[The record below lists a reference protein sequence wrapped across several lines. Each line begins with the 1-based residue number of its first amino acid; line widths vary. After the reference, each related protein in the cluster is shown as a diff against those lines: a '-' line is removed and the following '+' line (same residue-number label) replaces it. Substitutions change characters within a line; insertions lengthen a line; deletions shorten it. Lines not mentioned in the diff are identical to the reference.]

1 MTVIMG
7 FIYNFRISKH
17 QSTKTLNIEKSFT
30 WITLYMKIITHAKKF
45 RLTSVVSLFKGE
57 KQHFVTKF
65 CFIWG
70 VVYTRYHMLWTFQ
83 SLNVS
88 DHTGFIEYLHL
99 T

>member
-1 MTVIMG
+1 MLFVDKLDEIAVFTKSNTSLAA
-7 FIYNFRISKH
+7 Y
-17 QSTKTLNIEKSFT
+17 TKTLNIEKSFT

-70 VVYTRYHMLWTFQ
+70 VVFTRDIICCGLFNH
-83 SLNVS
+83 
-88 DHTGFIEYLHL
+88 
-99 T
+99 